1 MELDLLWGKK
11 LKNMAKCWELGV
23 WSSHSRTLSGG
34 EITPRLAGSP
44 SVCPS
49 GCEPEPP
56 PRAPSPCTS
65 HLPQKEGGFGC
76 GASAARA
83 DTPGLGATWG
93 PSVWGVWMSLPIHVG
108 WPLRGC
114 HGRREGWGGRGAT
127 AIASLPGEP
136 HSSLRSCLIAKPRPL
151 QFCGPVQVVSGQ
163 SFLL

>member
-1 MELDLLWGKK
+1 M
-11 LKNMAKCWELGV
+11 LGIG
-23 WSSHSRTLSGG
+23 HLEFTLQDAERG

-151 QFCGPVQVVSGQ
+151 QLCGPVQVVSGQ
-163 SFLL
+163 PFLL

>member
-1 MELDLLWGKK
+1 M
-11 LKNMAKCWELGV
+11 LGIG
-23 WSSHSRTLSGG
+23 RLEFTLQDAERG

-114 HGRREGWGGRGAT
+114 HGRRERWGGRGAT

-136 HSSLRSCLIAKPRPL
+136 HSSLRSSLIAKPRPL
-151 QFCGPVQVVSGQ
+151 QLCGPVQVVSGQ